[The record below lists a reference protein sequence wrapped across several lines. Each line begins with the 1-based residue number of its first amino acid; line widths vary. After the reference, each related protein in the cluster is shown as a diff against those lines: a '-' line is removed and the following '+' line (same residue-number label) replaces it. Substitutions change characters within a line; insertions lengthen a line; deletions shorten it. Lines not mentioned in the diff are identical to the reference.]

1 MKQAA
6 APRRRSAAYNRVAM
20 ANPSRR
26 DALVTIAAAGL
37 SGAPLAA
44 QRADAPRALAAE
56 DYELLGALLDLV
68 IPPSETPGA
77 RQAGAP
83 AIIDETLAGR
93 PDERAAFE
101 AGLRRLRAAGFAEM
115 TPAEQNAALRE
126 YEQSSGET
134 KAFFESLKA
143 LTVDAYY
150 STEIGLVEELGYKGN
165 TYLAEFPGCAHEH
178 SLEDRGG
185 GEAA

>member
-1 MKQAA
+1 MTAA
-6 APRRRSAAYNRVAM
+6 ACGYNRGAM

-37 SGAPLAA
+37 AAAPLDA
-44 QRADAPRALAAE
+44 QEAYAPRAFAAE
-56 DYELLGALLDLV
+56 DYELLGALVDRV

-77 RQAGAP
+77 RQAGVH
-83 AIIDETLAGR
+83 AILDETLAGR
-93 PDERAAFE
+93 PRERAAFQS
-101 AGLRRLRAAGFAEM
+101 GLRRLRAAGFAEM
-115 TPAEQNAALRE
+115 TPVEQDAALRE
-126 YEQSSGET
+126 YERSSGET
-134 KAFFESLKA
+134 KTFFESLKA

-150 STEIGLVEELGYKGN
+150 STAIGLVEELGYKGN
-165 TYLAEFPGCAHEH
+165 TYLAEFPGCTHEH